1 MGLREPYDAPTYKAG
16 YKAGVIVRLRPFPLA
31 QIQ

>member
-1 MGLREPYDAPTYKAG
+1 MGLREPYDASTYEAG
-16 YKAGVIVRLRPFPLA
+16 YKAGLIVRLRPFPRT